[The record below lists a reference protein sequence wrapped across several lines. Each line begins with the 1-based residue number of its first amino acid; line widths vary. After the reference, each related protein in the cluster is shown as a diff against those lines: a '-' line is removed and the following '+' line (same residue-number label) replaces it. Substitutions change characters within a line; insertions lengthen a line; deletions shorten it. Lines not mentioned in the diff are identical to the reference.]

1 VCVVEVS
8 LVVIVED
15 FIGLFCRLEADFGLD
30 TLVLCDLIRVV
41 C

>member
-1 VCVVEVS
+1 VGVVEVS

-15 FIGLFCRLEADFGLD
+15 FVSLLRSLEPDLSFTTLFFRD
-30 TLVLCDLIRVV
+30 LVGVV